1 MVKYNLIRQKMKTKW
16 EDIIYDCEGRIIMKC
31 YQKRKTIDKYY
42 EKIIKEQNEQITEL
56 NDRMK
61 QYFTQK
67 EEAKIYINQMS
78 EQMDQYYD

>member
-1 MVKYNLIRQKMKTKW
+1 VLNDRVGLIQLNKKAKERMVKYNLIRQKMKTKW

-61 QYFTQK
+61 QYFT
-67 EEAKIYINQMS
+67 
-78 EQMDQYYD
+78 